1 MCRSRTGP
9 DVDVMARPASLPFGR
24 AARCYLR
31 TVAANPSRWP
41 VDFAAY
47 LRFERE
53 AAERHELIDGE
64 IVAMAGATRRHNV
77 LCGRLHD
84 AIRPPL
90 GDGPCILERSDQRL
104 GVLAGGKGW
113 VGYYPDFAVYCTEEV
128 HPDDPDTRVNPTLLV
143 EVTSKTTEKKD
154 RGVKLEDYLQ
164 IGSLDEYLIVSHERR
179 ELELWTRAGGG
190 WSRLLATDG
199 SVRLKCGAVI
209 DVERLYDSL
218 PG

>member
-1 MCRSRTGP
+1 
-9 DVDVMARPASLPFGR
+9 MAASTP
-24 AARCYLR
+24 
-31 TVAANPSRWP
+31 RWS
-41 VDFAAY
+41 VDFAEY

-104 GVLAGGKGW
+104 AVQAAGKGW
-113 VGYYPDFAVYCTEEV
+113 VGYYPDLAVYCTDEV
-128 HPDDPDTRVNPTLLV
+128 HPLDSDTRIAPRLLV
-143 EVTSKTTEKKD
+143 EVTSKSTEKKD

-164 IGSLDEYLIVSHERR
+164 IPALEELLIVSHSRR
-179 ELELWTRAGGG
+179 ELELWSRGAEGWERA
-190 WSRLLATDG
+190 LATRG
-199 SVRLKCGAVI
+199 TLTLRSGANI
-209 DVERLYDSL
+209 DVDRLYADI
-218 PG
+218 PD